1 MTDFRVAAYECY
13 LSAWAA
19 VSDAQRLSLLREG
32 VTQGVIFSNSTRT
45 RTGIADVVDHLEGFQ
60 RGSPGGSFRLLSMLG
75 WDDNALAKWQFVG
88 ADGIRQGWHD
98 QQHRHVRRGREANAQ
113 VTTAAARISAGARL
127 TRFVRRGLFAMKRA

>member
-45 RTGIADVVDHLEGFQ
+45 RTGIADVVDHLDGFQ

-88 ADGIRQGWHD
+88 AGGIAGFKGYDTLAFDKDGMINSI
-98 QQHRHVRRGREANAQ
+98 VM
-113 VTTAAARISAGARL
+113 
-127 TRFVRRGLFAMKRA
+127 FVAVEKQMLK